1 MLEGWI
7 GLLERAAS
15 TSVAVMDTE
24 DEKGALLCVI
34 QSVKLKK
41 KSGGEE
47 QACPILAMAMAYS

>member
-24 DEKGALLCVI
+24 DEKGALLCVM

-41 KSGGEE
+41 MSGGEE

>member
-1 MLEGWI
+1 
-7 GLLERAAS
+7 
-15 TSVAVMDTE
+15 MDTE

-41 KSGGEE
+41 MPGGEE